1 MNIFVDDLRE
11 APEKYDQAFT
21 TAENFLEWYALNEH
35 PEIDLISLDHD
46 LGEYNM
52 DGYDLVKFLVDFNVS
67 FHNIQFH
74 TDNTEGFKNMY
85 YYVKDAADKGR
96 LPALQH
102 LEKRKVICSDGVETF
117 ASHTII

>member
-1 MNIFVDDLRE
+1 MNIFIDDLRE

-21 TAENFLEWYALNEH
+21 TAENFLEWYALNNQ
-35 PEIDLISLDHD
+35 PKFDLISLDHD

-52 DGYDLVKFLVDFNVS
+52 NGYDLVKFLVDFNVS

-85 YYVKDAADKGR
+85 YYVKDASNKGR

-102 LEKRKVICSDGVETF
+102 LEKRKVICIDGVETF
-117 ASHTII
+117 ASYTIV

>member
-1 MNIFVDDLRE
+1 MNIFIDDLRE

-46 LGEYNM
+46 LGDYNM
-52 DGYDLVKFLVDFNVS
+52 NGYDLIKFLVDFNVS

-85 YYVKDAADKGR
+85 YYVKDAADKGC

-117 ASHTII
+117 ASYTIV